1 MVVVFTIAEINYLV
15 INLFFDS
22 MQPFPIYICCNKF
35 FGCAICLVS
44 GIAIKAT
51 VASPTSF
58 TILL

>member
-15 INLFFDS
+15 INLFFDL
-22 MQPFPIYICCNKF
+22 MRPFPIYICCNKF
-35 FGCAICLVS
+35 FGVS
-44 GIAIKAT
+44 GIAIKAA